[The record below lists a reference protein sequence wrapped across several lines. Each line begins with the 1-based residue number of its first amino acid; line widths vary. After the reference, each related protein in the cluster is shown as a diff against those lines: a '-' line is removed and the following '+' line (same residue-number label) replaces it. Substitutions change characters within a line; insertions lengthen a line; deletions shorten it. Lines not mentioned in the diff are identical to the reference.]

1 MRNTLKRKLLGSLLA
16 AAMTVSC
23 FSVLLAVPATAQ
35 AEEREATFFEGF
47 EDMDGYTYTAADTI
61 LHKHTGN
68 PTVTIDNTVVH
79 SGKSSLKFVA
89 KASATTK
96 KMIRIR
102 TDNGQ
107 VQVKSGNK
115 YHISFYYYTPVT
127 GSGWDFC
134 YTFCSTNDWGMN
146 DAALNSQ
153 NELATNPIGNKV
165 AAVWHRADV
174 VFTAGKATDKYKY
187 LTMYIQGGKKSR
199 ELYID
204 DISVTQIADDDNVV
218 IVNTP
223 AGKKAV
229 YGKMGDDYSVLVD
242 RKYNDQY
249 LAGIY
254 TDSSSSAKVSSTV
267 FSDETTPIKD
277 NIPTTVYA
285 VYADRAEHNF
295 KFDSYEDNFELGYK
309 AESGCSIAL
318 SDEKALSG
326 STSLKFTGSSN
337 SAVSDAN
344 VRLDKQSAYDAKIKV
359 GSTYLVS
366 FKYFVDSDNTMQF
379 YYNFAAD
386 VYQNDNLNSNTGA
399 AFGYQMI
406 GIGND
411 GNYYAASKHLS
422 GTKANG
428 WQTQTVQFTVQKGES
443 TIGNPDRLILCLRSA
458 NAVGSVYIDDVTVT
472 ELFDKEY
479 AVVKNANNGNEPTI
493 QIGYEGDSFTLDT
506 PVYEGSAFDGW
517 YTDSALTTALTA
529 DKFGST
535 ETPVTN
541 YVPFTAYAKW
551 NIRTFATFD
560 FESFS
565 SDTNLPVRTDS
576 NNNTQTGMKIELN
589 TDSQYSKGN
598 NSLKFYSDTDGAN
611 ARGNIMLEKTPS
623 DGTRVNIGDTY
634 LITFKYFVDSSY
646 SMEWYYNFAIF
657 KWQSNNLNYSLSA
670 ANGRQIGSKRL
681 SGSRSDGWQTAV
693 CQFTADISQV
703 TNPGGDCRRLLLY
716 VQGNGVQANVPL
728 YIDDIVVTKLYEG
741 EYAAQIIKNNGEEKV
756 VCYGSVGDNI
766 PLETPVRAHYDFT
779 GWYTDSDCTTK
790 LGATKFG
797 STSTPLVDN
806 IPFVIYAGWKNAT
819 NYIKVDSEI
828 ENGLLT
834 VDCTKETVTVEA
846 TKGYQLVPGSLKFKF
861 TYGGK
866 EYVKPIANPVA
877 GNDNAYSFTGLLND
891 EIRVGTIVVTAEFAQ
906 KQDITGA
913 AVASALRKANVT
925 QTEGIR
931 FLNRFYASE
940 ATLKAA
946 DFGAIVTPY
955 DNIEALGITEVTL
968 ADLEKVRG
976 KNILA
981 ENNFCYTTTAY
992 RDYAIAITDVQ
1003 DKNREFAVI
1012 PYMTYN
1018 GTTVYGTMEVRS
1030 YNDAEEYS
1038 NIGCEIYDSSVS
1050 GNAKSLNKKYVE
1062 EFSEDFDGTALNTSR
1077 FRVDST
1083 PETSSAENVS
1093 VANGSLNLSVKGT
1106 SANAYTSAY
1115 VSTNQLYNCSASSYV
1130 EIRAKLPMNKGR
1142 NTGFW
1147 LKTVSK
1153 DGIAVE
1159 IDVAETYDRTDRIQ
1173 ANVYVWDT
1181 VKNERYSLDQQTLG
1195 SYIEGSKRGYDLSG
1209 GEYHTFGLERSETA
1223 YKFYCD
1229 GNLFFTY
1236 DLTKLSS
1243 SYGVPETYKQYFLND
1258 AYLIMSDSVLSTA
1271 TDEQVSDMGKSTYQI
1286 DYVKS
1291 YRLSAHNMYEILS

>member
-1 MRNTLKRKLLGSLLA
+1 
-16 AAMTVSC
+16 
-23 FSVLLAVPATAQ
+23 
-35 AEEREATFFEGF
+35 
-47 EDMDGYTYTAADTI
+47 
-61 LHKHTGN
+61 
-68 PTVTIDNTVVH
+68 
-79 SGKSSLKFVA
+79 
-89 KASATTK
+89 
-96 KMIRIR
+96 
-102 TDNGQ
+102 
-107 VQVKSGNK
+107 
-115 YHISFYYYTPVT
+115 
-127 GSGWDFC
+127 
-134 YTFCSTNDWGMN
+134 
-146 DAALNSQ
+146 
-153 NELATNPIGNKV
+153 
-165 AAVWHRADV
+165 
-174 VFTAGKATDKYKY
+174 
-187 LTMYIQGGKKSR
+187 
-199 ELYID
+199 
-204 DISVTQIADDDNVV
+204 
-218 IVNTP
+218 
-223 AGKKAV
+223 
-229 YGKMGDDYSVLVD
+229 MGDDYSVLVD

-703 TNPGGDCRRLLLY
+703 PNPGGDCRRLLLY

-891 EIRVGTIVVTAEFAQ
+891 EIRVGTIVVTAEFAP
-906 KQDITGA
+906 KQDIAGA

>member
-1 MRNTLKRKLLGSLLA
+1 MRNTLKRKLLSSLLA

-23 FSVLLAVPATAQ
+23 FSALLAVPATAQ
-35 AEEREATFFEGF
+35 AEEREATYFEGF
-47 EDMDGYTYTAADTI
+47 EDMDGYTYTAAQTI
-61 LHKHTGN
+61 LPHHTGN

-89 KASATTK
+89 NSSATTK

-102 TDNGQ
+102 TENGQ

-134 YTFCSTNDWGMN
+134 YTFCSTYDWGMN
-146 DAALNSQ
+146 NAAFGSQYELN
-153 NELATNPIGNKV
+153 TNPIGNKE

-187 LTMYIQGGKKSR
+187 LTMYIQGGKTSR

-223 AGKKAV
+223 AGEKAV
-229 YGKMGDDYSVLVD
+229 YGKEGDDYSALIAD
-242 RKYNDQY
+242 KYEDQY
-249 LAGIY
+249 LRGIY
-254 TDSSSSAKVSSTV
+254 ADASYSTTVTSTV
-267 FSDETTPIKD
+267 FGDETTPVKD

-285 VYADRAEHNF
+285 KYAARTVYNF
-295 KFDSYEDNFELGYK
+295 NFDNYAAGYTPSVKSED
-309 AESGCSIAL
+309 SCSVNISNAPV
-318 SDEKALSG
+318 SDSK
-326 STSLKFTGSSN
+326 SLKFTADNANKS
-337 SAVSDAN
+337 AN
-344 VRLDKQSAYDAKIKV
+344 VRLDISAANDAKFENGK
-359 GSTYLVS
+359 TYLIS
-366 FKYFVDSDNTMQF
+366 FKYYMDSSYKGEI
-379 YYNFAAD
+379 YYNFDFNTDAIKYFKSD
-386 VYQNDNLNSNTGA
+386 KGFGWQMLN
-399 AFGYQMI
+399 
-406 GIGND
+406 
-411 GNYYAASKHLS
+411 GNYASHRCLS
-422 GTKANG
+422 GTADDG
-428 WQTQTVQFTVQKGES
+428 WKKEVIQFTIQTPEGYWYADN
-443 TIGNPDRLILCLRSA
+443 NPDKLILGLKA
-458 NAVGSVYIDDVTVT
+458 AVAGTVYIDDLTVT

-565 SDTNLPVRTDS
+565 SNTDLSVRTDS

-598 NSLKFYSDTDGAN
+598 KSLKFYSDTDGAI
-611 ARGNIMLEKTPS
+611 AKGNIMLEKAPS

-657 KWQSNNLNYSLSA
+657 KWPSNNLNYSLSA

-846 TKGYQLVPGSLKFKF
+846 TTGYQLVPGSLKFKF

-891 EIRVGTIVVTAEFAQ
+891 EIRVGTIVTAEFAQ
-906 KQDITGA
+906 KQDIAGA

-946 DFGAIVTPY
+946 TFGAIVTPY

-968 ADLEKVRG
+968 ADLAKVRG

-1003 DKNREFAVI
+1003 DKNRKFAVI

-1077 FRVDST
+1077 LRVDST

-1181 VKNERYSLDQQTLG
+1181 VKNVRYSLDQQTLG

-1258 AYLIMSDSVLSTA
+1258 AYLLMSDSVLSTA
-1271 TDEQVSDMGKSTYQI
+1271 TDEQVSAMGKSTYHI

>member
-23 FSVLLAVPATAQ
+23 FSTLLAVPATAQ
-35 AEEREATFFEGF
+35 AEEREATYFEGF

-61 LHKHTGN
+61 LPHHTGN

-89 KASATTK
+89 NSSATTK

-102 TDNGQ
+102 TENGQ

-134 YTFCSTNDWGMN
+134 YTFCSTYDWGMN
-146 DAALNSQ
+146 NAAFGSQYELN
-153 NELATNPIGNKV
+153 TNPIGNKE

-187 LTMYIQGGKKSR
+187 LTMYIQGGKTSR

-223 AGKKAV
+223 AGEKAV
-229 YGKMGDDYSVLVD
+229 YGKEGDDYSALIAD
-242 RKYNDQY
+242 KYEDQY
-249 LAGIY
+249 LRGIY
-254 TDSSSSAKVSSTV
+254 ADASYSTTVTSTV
-267 FSDETTPIKD
+267 FGDETTPVKD

-285 VYADRAEHNF
+285 KYAARTVYNF
-295 KFDSYEDNFELGYK
+295 NFDNYAAGYTPSVKSED
-309 AESGCSIAL
+309 SCSVNISNAPV
-318 SDEKALSG
+318 SDSK
-326 STSLKFTGSSN
+326 SLKFTADNANKS
-337 SAVSDAN
+337 AN
-344 VRLDKQSAYDAKIKV
+344 VRLDISAANDAKFENGK
-359 GSTYLVS
+359 TYLIS
-366 FKYFVDSDNTMQF
+366 FKYYMDSSYKGEI
-379 YYNFAAD
+379 YYNFDFNTDAIKYFKSD
-386 VYQNDNLNSNTGA
+386 KGFGWQMLN
-399 AFGYQMI
+399 
-406 GIGND
+406 
-411 GNYYAASKHLS
+411 GNYASHRCLS
-422 GTKANG
+422 GTADDG
-428 WQTQTVQFTVQKGES
+428 WKKEVIQFTIQTPEGYWYADN
-443 TIGNPDRLILCLRSA
+443 NPDKLILGLKA
-458 NAVGSVYIDDVTVT
+458 AVAGTVYIDDLTVT

-565 SDTNLPVRTDS
+565 SNTDLSVRTDS

-598 NSLKFYSDTDGAN
+598 KSLKFYSDTDGAI
-611 ARGNIMLEKTPS
+611 AKGNIMLEKAPS

-657 KWQSNNLNYSLSA
+657 KWPSNNLNYSLSA

-846 TKGYQLVPGSLKFKF
+846 TTGYQLVPGSLKFKF

-906 KQDITGA
+906 KQDIAGA

-946 DFGAIVTPY
+946 TFGAIVTPY

-968 ADLEKVRG
+968 ADLAKVRG

-1062 EFSEDFDGTALNTSR
+1062 EFSEDFDGTALNTSKL
-1077 FRVDST
+1077 RVDST

-1181 VKNERYSLDQQTLG
+1181 VKNVRYSLDQQTLG
-1195 SYIEGSKRGYDLSG
+1195 SYIEGSKRGYDLSS

-1258 AYLIMSDSVLSTA
+1258 AYLLMSDSVLSTA
-1271 TDEQVSDMGKSTYQI
+1271 TDEQVSAMGKSTYHI

>member
-23 FSVLLAVPATAQ
+23 FSALLAVPATAQ
-35 AEEREATFFEGF
+35 AEEREATYFEGF
-47 EDMDGYTYTAADTI
+47 EDMDGYTYTAAQTI
-61 LHKHTGN
+61 LPHHTGN

-89 KASATTK
+89 NSSATTK

-102 TDNGQ
+102 TENGQ

-134 YTFCSTNDWGMN
+134 YTFCSTYDWGMN
-146 DAALNSQ
+146 NAAFGSQYELN
-153 NELATNPIGNKV
+153 TNPIGNKE

-187 LTMYIQGGKKSR
+187 LTMYIQGGKTSR

-223 AGKKAV
+223 AGEKAV
-229 YGKMGDDYSVLVD
+229 YGKEGDDYSALIAD
-242 RKYNDQY
+242 KYEDQY
-249 LAGIY
+249 LRGIY
-254 TDSSSSAKVSSTV
+254 ADASYSTTVTSTV
-267 FSDETTPIKD
+267 FGDETTPVKD

-285 VYADRAEHNF
+285 KYAARTVYNF
-295 KFDSYEDNFELGYK
+295 NFDNYAAGYTPSVKSED
-309 AESGCSIAL
+309 SCSVNISNAPV
-318 SDEKALSG
+318 SDSK
-326 STSLKFTGSSN
+326 SLKFTADNANKS
-337 SAVSDAN
+337 AN
-344 VRLDKQSAYDAKIKV
+344 VRLDISAANDAKFENGK
-359 GSTYLVS
+359 TYLIS
-366 FKYFVDSDNTMQF
+366 FKYYMDSSYKGEI
-379 YYNFAAD
+379 YYNFDFNTDAIKYFKSD
-386 VYQNDNLNSNTGA
+386 KGFGWQMLN
-399 AFGYQMI
+399 
-406 GIGND
+406 
-411 GNYYAASKHLS
+411 GNYASHRCLS
-422 GTKANG
+422 GTADDG
-428 WQTQTVQFTVQKGES
+428 WKKEVIQFTIQTPEGYWYADN
-443 TIGNPDRLILCLRSA
+443 NPDKLILGLKA
-458 NAVGSVYIDDVTVT
+458 AVAGTVYIDDLTVT

-565 SDTNLPVRTDS
+565 SNTDLSVRTDS

-598 NSLKFYSDTDGAN
+598 KSLKFYSDTDGAI
-611 ARGNIMLEKTPS
+611 AKGNIMLEKAPS

-657 KWQSNNLNYSLSA
+657 KWPSNNLNYSLSA

-846 TKGYQLVPGSLKFKF
+846 TTGYQLVPGSLKFKF

-906 KQDITGA
+906 KQDIAGA

-946 DFGAIVTPY
+946 TFGAIVTPY

-968 ADLEKVRG
+968 ADLARVRG

-1062 EFSEDFDGTALNTSR
+1062 EFSEDFDGTALNTSKL
-1077 FRVDST
+1077 RVDST

-1181 VKNERYSLDQQTLG
+1181 VKNVRYSLDQQTLG
-1195 SYIEGSKRGYDLSG
+1195 SYIEGSKRGYDLSS

-1258 AYLIMSDSVLSTA
+1258 AYLLMSDSVLSTA
-1271 TDEQVSDMGKSTYQI
+1271 TDEQVSAMGKSTYHI